1 MLQGGTDMETISV
14 NTFQIKMTDEV
25 NRKIKSV
32 AAQSGLTKHD
42 FIMTAIN
49 EKLNQSK
56 AVS

>member
-1 MLQGGTDMETISV
+1 METISV